1 MLDNPIMVSREV
13 VGLKT
18 YLLLI
23 GNTEEKVRTEAQQLL
38 DMLAVAHHDP
48 YARTR
53 VEFEN
58 GKFWTRIEYWTDKE
72 VMSDD

>member
-1 MLDNPIMVSREV
+1 MLDNPVMVSREV

-23 GNTEEKVRTEAQQLL
+23 GDTEEKVRAEAQRLL
-38 DMLAVAHHDP
+38 GMLAVAHHDP
-48 YARTR
+48 YGGTC

-58 GKFWTRIEYWTDKE
+58 NKFWTRIEYWTDKE